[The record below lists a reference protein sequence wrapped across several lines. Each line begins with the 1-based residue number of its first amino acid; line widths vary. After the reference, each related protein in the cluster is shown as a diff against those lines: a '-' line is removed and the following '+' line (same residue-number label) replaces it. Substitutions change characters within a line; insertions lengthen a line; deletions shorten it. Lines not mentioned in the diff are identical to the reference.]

1 MVKIMGFY
9 SSHIAKSYP
18 AATMKHIDYIER
30 KNKFKNLTDL
40 LYTES
45 GNLPDWAKDEQDYWQ
60 TVTDYELQRE
70 EDFKNGK
77 RGKPSYAV
85 RKYNFAL
92 PNEMTEEEMITFTE
106 KFLEENFKNY
116 PYTFVIH
123 RKDSAIHGISNPH
136 VHLIFSDYENSDRT
150 KTLDRETYF
159 KPHGISKTGR
169 EYGGAAR
176 NREYAGKPPRKYR
189 MTRKNLADRI
199 NSWYEERDIDKRV
212 SEKSLKEQMQE
223 SADRGD
229 FLTAET
235 LKREKPFRLSPEKFK
250 KYKRVIQE
258 KIKAGWRNVETLDD
272 VPDPDVRNRIL
283 QEFEKQIKEEMAAS
297 IKKEQAKNQPTVRDK
312 LKAIEYK
319 ISEIDML
326 QKFSPSRESVTGLL
340 NEIHK
345 DKLLKEAERL
355 KLELKGDE
363 TANYYLTQKYES
375 EISETFQ
382 NEHIRQ
388 LSEMDEKTKIKE
400 YAISAYTIREM
411 RKRMNRLIKQR
422 EEVMLLKKLSPQ
434 RKAEIQKL
442 LKKLDSKESLIKYR
456 KKKGQDYEDLTLEKD
471 NIQKKIKEITENS
484 LSPSEKE
491 EVKKEYRNI
500 QKEIYEL
507 REVSSLYANRIKDSG
522 IDQTF
527 RESHKKEIQEYMRSL
542 ERLNDHQISEKETP
556 QNEKSPLTI
565 SRQELINDTVLRR
578 MEKLKKLL
586 NDEPEKNWKAA
597 LEKAIEEKTNGSYTA
612 LKKEKESLLYEQKLL
627 PKGEYEKQL
636 AISQEIKTIDKELSS
651 IEKEEG
657 PKWREETKALL
668 KEWRK
673 NRTAMV
679 EEMENLKALLE
690 KDKGRKHL
698 NPKIQKAARSLLKG
712 ADETIR
718 GVSIRTSASPYE
730 EKRIGMINQKAQER
744 TAAFFKRYQEYAPH
758 TTRYYEEKIID
769 KITGGMVTSMKEA
782 LWEMEKKKRFKLLA
796 DPEMDTKEIDKK
808 IQSIKDGIDHF
819 VYTNLTPKIRVE
831 AQQERENSWNRFAL
845 NRKSLVRER
854 DKVRKLRKLSHL
866 ELKPLKNL
874 DRVKKYTDRQLSR
887 QKLLTDT
894 VSQRVQ
900 AFHKKVLSTIPR
912 KESWYVETIIKEQD
926 RGELEKKE
934 KEIRAAVKLI
944 KELKAK
950 YPEQEE
956 KIQKLTEKL
965 KADMAKKE
973 AYIASY
979 TTSAVREE
987 AAKRRNEAIEERKN
1001 HLTALRKEYVIIQ
1014 KDAMR
1019 KHLPPTVR
1027 KRNEKLMEN
1036 LKAILDTS
1044 ERTHFQKSRSHETE
1058 NLMRGARDMMN
1069 GLEDL
1074 TGRTIGRANIRTT
1087 DEGRD

>member
-1 MVKIMGFY
+1 MGFY

-77 RGKPSYAV
+77 SGKPSYAV

-92 PNEMTEEEMITFTE
+92 PNEMTEKEMITFTE

-123 RKDSAIHGISNPH
+123 RKDSAIHGIPNPH
-136 VHLIFSDYENSDRT
+136 VHLIFSDYENNERT
-150 KTLDRETYF
+150 KTLDRNTYF
-159 KPHGISKTGR
+159 KRHGISKSGK

-176 NREYAGKPPRKYR
+176 NREYADIPPRKYR
-189 MTRKNLADRI
+189 MTRKDLADRI
-199 NSWYEERDIDKRV
+199 NSWYEERGIDKRV

-258 KIKAGWRNVETLDD
+258 KIKAGWRHVETLDD
-272 VPDPDVRNRIL
+272 IPDPDVRNRIL
-283 QEFEKQIKEEMAAS
+283 QEFEKQIKEEMAES
-297 IKKEQAKNQPTVRDK
+297 IKKEQTQNQPTVRDK

-319 ISEIDML
+319 ISEIEMI

-345 DKLLKEAERL
+345 DRLMKEAERL

-375 EISETFQ
+375 EISESFQ

-388 LSEMDEKTKIKE
+388 LTGMDEKTKIKE

-422 EEVMLLKKLSPQ
+422 EEIMLLKKLSPQ

-456 KKKGQDYEDLTLEKD
+456 KKKGQGYEDLTLEKD
-471 NIQKKIKEITENS
+471 TIQKEIKEITENS

-491 EVKKEYRNI
+491 EVKKEYQNI

-507 REVSSLYANRIKDSG
+507 REVSSIYANRIKDSG
-522 IDQTF
+522 IDQAF
-527 RESHKKEIQEYMRSL
+527 RESHKREIQEYMRSL
-542 ERLNDHQISEKETP
+542 ERLNENQISEKETVK
-556 QNEKSPLTI
+556 EKKSPLHL
-565 SRQELINDTVLRR
+565 SRQEVINDTVLRR

-586 NDEPEKNWKAA
+586 KNEPEKNWKTA
-597 LEKAIEEKTNGSYTA
+597 LEKAMEEKTKGSYMA

-636 AISQEIKTIDKELSS
+636 SISQEIKTIDKELSS

-657 PKWREETKALL
+657 PKWRKEAKALL

-679 EEMENLKALLE
+679 EEMENLKVLLE

-698 NPKIQKAARSLLKG
+698 NPKIRKAARSLLKG

-718 GVSIRTSASPYE
+718 GISIRTSASPNE
-730 EKRIGMINQKAQER
+730 EKRIGLINQKAQEE
-744 TAAFFKRYQEYAPH
+744 TAGFFKKYQEYAPH

-769 KITGGMVTSMKEA
+769 KKNGGMVTSMKEA
-782 LWEMEKKKRFKLLA
+782 LWNLEKEKRFKLLA
-796 DPEMDTKEIDKK
+796 DPEMDTKEIDRN
-808 IQSIKDGIDHF
+808 IQDIKDGIERF
-819 VYTNLTPKIRVE
+819 VYQNLTPEIRVK
-831 AQQERENSWNRFAL
+831 AQEERENSWEHFSV

-854 DKVRKLRKLSHL
+854 DKVRKLRKLKHL
-866 ELKPLKNL
+866 ELKTEKNL

-887 QKLLTDT
+887 QKLLSDT
-894 VSQRVQ
+894 VTRRIQD
-900 AFHKKVLSTIPR
+900 FHKKVLSTIPR
-912 KESWYVETIIKEQD
+912 KESWYVESVIREMD
-926 RGELEKKE
+926 HGELEKKE
-934 KEIRAAVKLI
+934 KLIRTSMKLI
-944 KELKAK
+944 KELKTK
-950 YPEQEE
+950 YPDQEE

-965 KADMAKKE
+965 KAQMAEKE
-973 AYIASY
+973 AYVTSM
-979 TTSAVREE
+979 TTSSVREE
-987 AAKRRNEAIEERKN
+987 AVQRRNEAIKN
-1001 HLTALRKEYVIIQ
+1001 REANLKALRKEYAGVE
-1014 KDAMR
+1014 KDAGR
-1019 KHLPPTVR
+1019 KHLPPTIR
-1027 KRNEKLMEN
+1027 KRNEKIMEN
-1036 LKAILDTS
+1036 LKSILDTS
-1044 ERTHFQKSRSHETE
+1044 ERTHFVKSRSHNTE
-1058 NLMRGARDMMN
+1058 NLMRGAKDMMN

-1074 TGRTIGRANIRTT
+1074 AGRTIGRANIRTS

>member
-1 MVKIMGFY
+1 MVKTMGFY

-18 AATMKHIDYIER
+18 TATMKHIDYIER

-77 RGKPSYAV
+77 SGKPSYAV

-92 PNEMTEEEMITFTE
+92 PNEMTEKEMITFTE

-123 RKDSAIHGISNPH
+123 RKDSAIHGIPNPH
-136 VHLIFSDYENSDRT
+136 VHLIFSDYENNERT
-150 KTLDRETYF
+150 KTLDRNTYF
-159 KPHGISKTGR
+159 KRHGISKSGK

-176 NREYAGKPPRKYR
+176 NREYADIPPRKYR

-199 NSWYEERDIDKRV
+199 NSWYEERGIDKRV

-258 KIKAGWRNVETLDD
+258 KIKAGWRHVETLDD
-272 VPDPDVRNRIL
+272 IPDPDVRNRIL
-283 QEFEKQIKEEMAAS
+283 QEFEKQIKEEMAES
-297 IKKEQAKNQPTVRDK
+297 IKKEQTQNQPTVRDK

-319 ISEIDML
+319 ISEIEMI

-345 DKLLKEAERL
+345 DRLMKEAERL

-375 EISETFQ
+375 EISESFQ

-388 LSEMDEKTKIKE
+388 LTGMDEKTKIKE

-422 EEVMLLKKLSPQ
+422 EEIMLLKKLSPQ

-456 KKKGQDYEDLTLEKD
+456 KKKGQGYEDLTLEKD
-471 NIQKKIKEITENS
+471 TIQKEIKEITENS

-491 EVKKEYRNI
+491 EVKKEYQNI

-507 REVSSLYANRIKDSG
+507 REVSSIYANRIKDSG
-522 IDQTF
+522 IDQAF
-527 RESHKKEIQEYMRSL
+527 RESHKREIQEYMRSL
-542 ERLNDHQISEKETP
+542 ERLNENQISEKETVKE
-556 QNEKSPLTI
+556 EKSPLRL
-565 SRQELINDTVLRR
+565 SRQEVINDTVLRR

-586 NDEPEKNWKAA
+586 KNEPEKNWKTA
-597 LEKAIEEKTNGSYTA
+597 LEKAMEEKTKGSYMA

-636 AISQEIKTIDKELSS
+636 SISQEIKTIDKELSS

-657 PKWREETKALL
+657 PKWRKEAKALL

-679 EEMENLKALLE
+679 EEMENLKVLLE

-698 NPKIQKAARSLLKG
+698 NPKIRKAARSLLKG

-718 GVSIRTSASPYE
+718 GISIRTSASPNE
-730 EKRIGMINQKAQER
+730 EKRIGLINQKAQEE
-744 TAAFFKRYQEYAPH
+744 TAGFFKKYQEYAPH

-769 KITGGMVTSMKEA
+769 KKTGGMVTSMKEA
-782 LWEMEKKKRFKLLA
+782 LWNLEKEKRFKLLA
-796 DPEMDTKEIDKK
+796 DPEMDTKEIDRN
-808 IQSIKDGIDHF
+808 IQDIKDGIERF
-819 VYTNLTPKIRVE
+819 VYQNLTPEIRVK
-831 AQQERENSWNRFAL
+831 AQEERKNSWNRFAV

-874 DRVKKYTDRQLSR
+874 DKVKKYTDRQLSR

-894 VSQRVQ
+894 VNKRIQ

-926 RGELEKKE
+926 HGELERKE
-934 KEIRAAVKLI
+934 KSIRAAVKLI
-944 KELKAK
+944 KELKTK

-965 KADMAKKE
+965 KADMAEKE
-973 AYIASY
+973 AYIASH

-987 AAKRRNEAIEERKN
+987 AAERRNKAIEERKK
-1001 HLTALRKEYVIIQ
+1001 HLTSLRKEYVIIQ
-1014 KDAMR
+1014 KDALR
-1019 KHLPPTVR
+1019 KHLPPTVK

-1044 ERTHFQKSRSHETE
+1044 ERTHFQKSRSHEAE
-1058 NLMRGARDMMN
+1058 NLMRGARDIMK

-1087 DEGRD
+1087 NEGRE

>member
-1 MVKIMGFY
+1 MGFY

-77 RGKPSYAV
+77 SGKPSYAV

-92 PNEMTEEEMITFTE
+92 PNEMTEKEMITFTE

-123 RKDSAIHGISNPH
+123 RKDSAIHGIPNPH
-136 VHLIFSDYENSDRT
+136 VHLIFSDYENNERT
-150 KTLDRETYF
+150 KTLDRNTYF
-159 KPHGISKTGR
+159 KRHGISKSGK

-176 NREYAGKPPRKYR
+176 NREYADIPPRKYR
-189 MTRKNLADRI
+189 MTRKDLADRI
-199 NSWYEERDIDKRV
+199 NSWYEERGIDKRV

-258 KIKAGWRNVETLDD
+258 KIKAGWRHVETLDD
-272 VPDPDVRNRIL
+272 IPDPDVRNRIL
-283 QEFEKQIKEEMAAS
+283 QEFEKQIKEEMAES
-297 IKKEQAKNQPTVRDK
+297 IKKEQTQNQPTVRDK

-319 ISEIDML
+319 ISEIEMI

-345 DKLLKEAERL
+345 DRLMKEAERL

-375 EISETFQ
+375 EISESFQ

-388 LSEMDEKTKIKE
+388 LTGMDEKTKIKE

-422 EEVMLLKKLSPQ
+422 EEIMLLKKLSPQ

-456 KKKGQDYEDLTLEKD
+456 KKKGQGYEDLTLEKD
-471 NIQKKIKEITENS
+471 TIQKEIKEITENS

-491 EVKKEYRNI
+491 EVKKEYQNI

-507 REVSSLYANRIKDSG
+507 REVSSIYANRIKDSG
-522 IDQTF
+522 IDQAF
-527 RESHKKEIQEYMRSL
+527 RESHKREIQEYMRSL
-542 ERLNDHQISEKETP
+542 ERLNENQISEKETVK
-556 QNEKSPLTI
+556 EKKSPLHL
-565 SRQELINDTVLRR
+565 SRQEVINDTVLRR

-586 NDEPEKNWKAA
+586 KNEPEKNWKTA
-597 LEKAIEEKTNGSYTA
+597 LEKAMEEKTKGSYMA

-636 AISQEIKTIDKELSS
+636 SISQEIKTIDKELSS

-657 PKWREETKALL
+657 PKWRKEAKALL

-679 EEMENLKALLE
+679 EEMENLKVLLE

-698 NPKIQKAARSLLKG
+698 NPKIRKAARSLLKG

-718 GVSIRTSASPYE
+718 GISIRTSASPNE
-730 EKRIGMINQKAQER
+730 EKRIGLINQKAQED
-744 TAAFFKRYQEYAPH
+744 TAGFYKKYQEYSPH
-758 TTRYYEEKIID
+758 TNRYYEEKIID
-769 KITGGMVTSMKEA
+769 KKNGGMVTSMKEA
-782 LWEMEKKKRFKLLA
+782 LWNLEKEKRFKLLA
-796 DPEMDTKEIDKK
+796 DPEMDTKEIDRN
-808 IQSIKDGIDHF
+808 IQDIKDGIERF
-819 VYTNLTPKIRVE
+819 VYQNLTPEIRVK
-831 AQQERENSWNRFAL
+831 AQEERENSWEHFSV

-854 DKVRKLRKLSHL
+854 DKVRKLRKLKHL
-866 ELKPLKNL
+866 ELKTEKNL

-887 QKLLTDT
+887 QKLLSDT
-894 VSQRVQ
+894 VTRRIQD
-900 AFHKKVLSTIPR
+900 FHKKVLSTIPR
-912 KESWYVETIIKEQD
+912 KESWYVESVIREMD
-926 RGELEKKE
+926 HGELEKKE
-934 KEIRAAVKLI
+934 KLIRTSMKLI
-944 KELKAK
+944 KELKTK
-950 YPEQEE
+950 YPDQEE

-965 KADMAKKE
+965 KAQMAEKE
-973 AYIASY
+973 AYVTSM
-979 TTSAVREE
+979 TTSSVREE
-987 AAKRRNEAIEERKN
+987 AVQRRNEAIKN
-1001 HLTALRKEYVIIQ
+1001 REANLKALRKEYAGVE
-1014 KDAMR
+1014 KDAGR
-1019 KHLPPTVR
+1019 KHLPPTIR
-1027 KRNEKLMEN
+1027 KRNEKIMEN
-1036 LKAILDTS
+1036 LKSILDTS
-1044 ERTHFQKSRSHETE
+1044 ERTHFVKSRSHNTE
-1058 NLMRGARDMMN
+1058 NLMRGAKDMMN

-1074 TGRTIGRANIRTT
+1074 AGRTIGRANIRTS

>member
-1 MVKIMGFY
+1 MVKTMGFY

-18 AATMKHIDYIER
+18 AATMKHINYIER

-123 RKDSAIHGISNPH
+123 RKDSAIHGIPNPH
-136 VHLIFSDYENSDRT
+136 VHLIFSDYENNERT
-150 KTLDRETYF
+150 KTLDRNTYF
-159 KPHGISKTGR
+159 KRHGISKSGK

-176 NREYAGKPPRKYR
+176 NREYADIPPRKYR

-199 NSWYEERDIDKRV
+199 NSWYEERGIDKKV

-223 SADRGD
+223 SANRGD

-250 KYKRVIQE
+250 KYRRVIQE

-297 IKKEQAKNQPTVRDK
+297 IRKEQARTQPTIKDK

-319 ISEIDML
+319 ISEIDMI
-326 QKFSPSRESVTGLL
+326 QKFSPDRESVTGLL
-340 NEIHK
+340 NEVHRE
-345 DKLLKEAERL
+345 KLMQEADRL
-355 KLELKGDE
+355 KLELKGNE
-363 TANYYLTQKYES
+363 TSNYYLTQKYES

-388 LSEMDEKTKIKE
+388 LSEMDENTKIKE

-411 RKRMNRLIKQR
+411 RKRMNRMIKQR
-422 EEVMLLKKLSPQ
+422 EEVMLLKKLSPK

-456 KKKGQDYEDLTLEKD
+456 IKKGQDYEDLTLEKD
-471 NIQKKIKEITENS
+471 AIQKEIKEITENS

-491 EVKKEYRNI
+491 EVKKEYRAI

-507 REVSSLYANRIKDSG
+507 REVSSLYASRIKNSG
-522 IDQTF
+522 IDQAF
-527 RESHKKEIQEYMRSL
+527 RDAHKKEIQEYMKNL
-542 ERLNDHQISEKETP
+542 ERLNDSQISEKEMP
-556 QNEKSPLTI
+556 EKGKSPLHI
-565 SRQELINDTVLRR
+565 SRQELLNDTVLRR

-586 NDEPEKNWKAA
+586 KEEPEKTWKTA
-597 LEKAIEEKTNGSYTA
+597 LEKAIEEKTQGSYMA
-612 LKKEKESLLYEQKLL
+612 LKKEKESLLNEQKLL
-627 PKGEYEKQL
+627 PSGEYEKEYALQKEINR
-636 AISQEIKTIDKELSS
+636 ISQELAS
-651 IEKEEG
+651 IEKTEE
-657 PKWREETKALL
+657 PKWRKEAKSLL

-673 NRTAMV
+673 NRSTIV
-679 EEMENLKALLE
+679 DEMENLKALLE

-698 NPKIQKAARSLLKG
+698 NPKIRKAAKALLKG
-712 ADETIR
+712 ADESIR
-718 GVSIRTSASPYE
+718 SISIRTSDSPLE
-730 EKRIGMINQKAQER
+730 EKRISRINEKAQEKA
-744 TAAFFKRYQEYAPH
+744 AAFFKKYQEKAPH
-758 TTRYYEEKIID
+758 TTRYFEEKIID
-769 KITGGMVTSMKEA
+769 RKTGGEVTSMKKA
-782 LWEMEKKKRFKLLA
+782 LWEIEKEKQFKLLA
-796 DPEMDTKEIDKK
+796 DPEMDTRNMDERIQRIKNEIDR
-808 IQSIKDGIDHF
+808 F
-819 VYTNLTPKIRVE
+819 VYKNLTPEIRME
-831 AQQERENSWNRFAL
+831 AEQERENSWEHFSV

-854 DKVRKLRKLSHL
+854 DKVRKLRKLKHL
-866 ELKPLKNL
+866 EFKTEKNL

-887 QKLLTDT
+887 QKLLSDT
-894 VSQRVQ
+894 VTRRIQD
-900 AFHKKVLSTIPR
+900 FHKKVLTTIPR
-912 KESWYVETIIKEQD
+912 KESWYVESVIREMD
-926 RGELEKKE
+926 HGELEKKE
-934 KEIRAAVKLI
+934 KLIRTSMKLI
-944 KELKAK
+944 KELKTK
-950 YPEQEE
+950 YPDQEE

-965 KADMAKKE
+965 KAQMAEKE
-973 AYIASY
+973 AYVSSM
-979 TTSAVREE
+979 TTSSVREK
-987 AAKRRNEAIEERKN
+987 AVQRRNEAIENREANLK
-1001 HLTALRKEYVIIQ
+1001 ALRKEYAGME
-1014 KDAMR
+1014 KDAGR
-1019 KHLPPTVR
+1019 KHLPPTIR
-1027 KRNEKLMEN
+1027 KRNEKIMEN
-1036 LKAILDTS
+1036 LKSILDTS
-1044 ERTHFQKSRSHETE
+1044 ERTHFVKSRSHNTE
-1058 NLMRGARDMMN
+1058 NLMRGAKDMMN

-1074 TGRTIGRANIRTT
+1074 AGRTIGRANIRTS

>member
-1 MVKIMGFY
+1 MGFY

-77 RGKPSYAV
+77 SGKPSYAV

-92 PNEMTEEEMITFTE
+92 PNEMTEKEMITFTE

-123 RKDSAIHGISNPH
+123 RKDSAIHGIPNPH
-136 VHLIFSDYENSDRT
+136 VHLIFSDYENNERT
-150 KTLDRETYF
+150 KTLDRNTYF
-159 KPHGISKTGR
+159 KRHGISKSGK

-176 NREYAGKPPRKYR
+176 NREYADIPPRKYR
-189 MTRKNLADRI
+189 MTRKDLADRI
-199 NSWYEERDIDKRV
+199 NSWYEERGIDKRV

-258 KIKAGWRNVETLDD
+258 KIKAGWRHVETLDD
-272 VPDPDVRNRIL
+272 IPDPDVRNRIL
-283 QEFEKQIKEEMAAS
+283 QEFEKQIKEEMAES
-297 IKKEQAKNQPTVRDK
+297 IKKEQTQNQPTVRDK

-319 ISEIDML
+319 ISEIEMI

-345 DKLLKEAERL
+345 DRLMKEAERL

-375 EISETFQ
+375 EISESFQ

-388 LSEMDEKTKIKE
+388 LTGMDEKTKIKE

-422 EEVMLLKKLSPQ
+422 EEIMLLKKLSPQ

-456 KKKGQDYEDLTLEKD
+456 KKKGQGYEDLTLEKD
-471 NIQKKIKEITENS
+471 TIQKEIKEITENS

-491 EVKKEYRNI
+491 EVKKEYQNI

-507 REVSSLYANRIKDSG
+507 REVSSIYANRIKDSG
-522 IDQTF
+522 IDQAF
-527 RESHKKEIQEYMRSL
+527 RESHKREIQEYMRSL
-542 ERLNDHQISEKETP
+542 ERLNENQISEKETVK
-556 QNEKSPLTI
+556 EKKSPLHL
-565 SRQELINDTVLRR
+565 SRQEVINDTVLRR

-586 NDEPEKNWKAA
+586 KNEPEKNWKTA
-597 LEKAIEEKTNGSYTA
+597 LEKAMEEKTKGSYMA

-636 AISQEIKTIDKELSS
+636 SISQEIKTIDKELSS

-657 PKWREETKALL
+657 PKWRKEAKALL

-679 EEMENLKALLE
+679 EEMENLKVLLE

-698 NPKIQKAARSLLKG
+698 NPKIRKAARSLLKG

-718 GVSIRTSASPYE
+718 GISIRTSASPNE
-730 EKRIGMINQKAQER
+730 EKRIGLINQKAQEE
-744 TAAFFKRYQEYAPH
+744 TAGFFKKYQEYAPH

-769 KITGGMVTSMKEA
+769 KKNGGMVTSMKEA
-782 LWEMEKKKRFKLLA
+782 LWNLEKEKRFKLLA
-796 DPEMDTKEIDKK
+796 HPEMDTKEIDRN
-808 IQSIKDGIDHF
+808 IQDIKDGIERF
-819 VYTNLTPKIRVE
+819 VYQNLTPEIRVK
-831 AQQERENSWNRFAL
+831 AQEERENSWEHFSV

-854 DKVRKLRKLSHL
+854 DKVRKLRKLKHL
-866 ELKPLKNL
+866 ELKTEKNL

-887 QKLLTDT
+887 QKLLSDT
-894 VSQRVQ
+894 VTRRIQD
-900 AFHKKVLSTIPR
+900 FHKKVLSTIPR
-912 KESWYVETIIKEQD
+912 KESWYVESVIREMD
-926 RGELEKKE
+926 HGELEKKE
-934 KEIRAAVKLI
+934 KLIRTSMKLI
-944 KELKAK
+944 KELKTK
-950 YPEQEE
+950 YPDQEE

-965 KADMAKKE
+965 KAQMAEKE
-973 AYIASY
+973 AYVTSM
-979 TTSAVREE
+979 TTSSVREE
-987 AAKRRNEAIEERKN
+987 AVQRRNEAIKN
-1001 HLTALRKEYVIIQ
+1001 REANLKALRKEYAGVE
-1014 KDAMR
+1014 KDAGR
-1019 KHLPPTVR
+1019 KHLPPTIR
-1027 KRNEKLMEN
+1027 KRNEKIMEN
-1036 LKAILDTS
+1036 LKSILDTS
-1044 ERTHFQKSRSHETE
+1044 ERTHFVKSRSHNTE
-1058 NLMRGARDMMN
+1058 NLMRGAKDMMN

-1074 TGRTIGRANIRTT
+1074 AGRTIGRANIRTS